1 MTSIVNFF
9 PVILVALGA
18 LASFVVEP
26 FIKDENKHK
35 VIPWIA
41 SVFVVFGMASFC
53 LVNTGVCHDL
63 YAMDPVRRLLGL
75 AVLLCA
81 LLGVAG
87 LQWTLAHE
95 EHKGGEAYGIR
106 LRQKPPQ
113 GPECG

>member
-81 LLGVAG
+81 L
-87 LQWTLAHE
+87 E
-95 EHKGGEAYGIR
+95 ECEGHSHGEDSLTKNTRAV
-106 LRQKPPQ
+106 KPTGCCSSPRAVQ
-113 GPECG
+113 YS